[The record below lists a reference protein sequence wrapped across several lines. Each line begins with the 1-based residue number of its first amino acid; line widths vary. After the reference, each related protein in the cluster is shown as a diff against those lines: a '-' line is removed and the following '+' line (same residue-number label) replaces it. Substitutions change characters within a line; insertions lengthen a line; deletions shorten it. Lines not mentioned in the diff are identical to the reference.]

1 MKRSPETPDQRD
13 AWLSREQNNNDHIN
27 RQNENQNRD
36 AVNQQLSE
44 TDRELLYKFQT
55 EMNKLKHTFCFK
67 CNERFPSVELIK
79 GEYCR
84 RCHSD
89 NRKVNN
95 TGNNTLK
102 KFSAD
107 NNMDLGEVPEELKG
121 LTEIE
126 EMLIAQIFPI
136 ALCIIYPKTDLCY
149 EEILGKDFHLRNE
162 SLNLTTDSVDNVPL
176 NLTTGL
182 ADNVCSLNLTT
193 GIYNGSIGVILR
205 VLDESLVTHED
216 VDVLKKYNVEKF
228 MEIFKCNKQVVEDMF
243 IRYGTSKNYV

>member
-1 MKRSPETPDQRD
+1 
-13 AWLSREQNNNDHIN
+13 
-27 RQNENQNRD
+27 
-36 AVNQQLSE
+36 
-44 TDRELLYKFQT
+44 
-55 EMNKLKHTFCFK
+55 MNKLKHTFCFK

-79 GEYCR
+79 GECCR

-126 EMLIAQIFPI
+126 ETKIAQIFPI

-149 EEILGKDFHLRNE
+149 KEILGKDFHLRNE

-176 NLTTGL
+176 NLTTGI

-193 GIYNGSIGVILR
+193 GSIDNHEGCRVMFLNNKYFSKGIYNGSIGVILR

>member
-1 MKRSPETPDQRD
+1 
-13 AWLSREQNNNDHIN
+13 
-27 RQNENQNRD
+27 
-36 AVNQQLSE
+36 
-44 TDRELLYKFQT
+44 
-55 EMNKLKHTFCFK
+55 MNKLKHTFCFK

-79 GEYCR
+79 GECCR

-107 NNMDLGEVPEELKG
+107 NNMDLGEVPEELKR

-126 EMLIAQIFPI
+126 EMLIANISHCFGILPSQD
-136 ALCIIYPKTDLCY
+136 CIIYPKTDLCY
-149 EEILGKDFHLRNE
+149 EEILGEDFHLRNE
-162 SLNLTTDSVDNVPL
+162 SLNLTTDLVDNVPL
-176 NLTTGL
+176 NLTTDKMFNKHTSYPYKVILKEGCR
-182 ADNVCSLNLTT
+182 VMFLNNKYFSK